1 MKVVIHFSVYRHQNS
16 ILFDVKDVANEIRR
30 NNRRNN
36 IDLEVNIGD
45 QVTFGQID
53 SFMNQLLLSLN
64 INPED
69 KKRTNNIAY
78 GGTVKTNDSLDLAIR
93 RITYYFDTD
102 TTYIYMFTFRKVK
115 GIDFSTFSK
124 HYSRY

>member
-1 MKVVIHFSVYRHQNS
+1 MKVVIHFSVYRYQKS
-16 ILFDVKDVANEIRR
+16 ILFDVKDVANEIH
-30 NNRRNN
+30 RNN

-45 QVTFGQID
+45 KVTFGQID

-78 GGTVKTNDSLDLAIR
+78 GGTVKTNDSLDLTIR
-93 RITYYFDTD
+93 GITYYFDTD
-102 TTYIYMFTFRKVK
+102 TTYMFTFRDVKV
-115 GIDFSTFSK
+115 
-124 HYSRY
+124 